1 MSELKIEIERDW
13 VKIEGQVV
21 YRPERV
27 MLGDWLS
34 FWDAAVSPVNYQE
47 AFEAG
52 VESVNSEVEDLEGT
66 IEDLRGEISDLNSEI
81 SDLENEVDNLEM
93 EIERLGGSVE

>member
-13 VKIEGQVV
+13 VKIEGQVI

-27 MLGDWLS
+27 ILGDWLS

-52 VESVNSEVEDLEGT
+52 VESVSGEWEKQVSDLEEEVNDLRSEV
-66 IEDLRGEISDLNSEI
+66 R
-81 SDLENEVDNLEM
+81 DLENEVENLET
-93 EIERLGGSVE
+93 EIENLKGGV

>member
-13 VKIEGQVV
+13 IKIEGQVI

-27 MLGDWLS
+27 ILGDWLS

-52 VESVNSEVEDLEGT
+52 VK
-66 IEDLRGEISDLNSEI
+66 
-81 SDLENEVDNLEM
+81 
-93 EIERLGGSVE
+93 SVESIRDTERERIYDEGYDAGYRDKGYEQ

>member
-13 VKIEGQVV
+13 VKIEGQVI

-27 MLGDWLS
+27 ILGDWLS

-52 VESVNSEVEDLEGT
+52 VESVTKDYNQGFSDGYEKAREDA
-66 IEDLRGEISDLNSEI
+66 IK
-81 SDLENEVDNLEM
+81 
-93 EIERLGGSVE
+93 EIERMC

>member
-13 VKIEGQVV
+13 VKIEGQVI

-27 MLGDWLS
+27 ILGDWLS

-52 VESVNSEVEDLEGT
+52 VESVSGEWEKQVSGLEEEVN
-66 IEDLRGEISDLNSEI
+66 DLRSEI
-81 SDLENEVDNLEM
+81 SDLENEVENLET

>member
-13 VKIEGQVV
+13 VKIEGQVI

-27 MLGDWLS
+27 ILGDWLS
-34 FWDAAVSPVNYQE
+34 FWDAAVSPVNYQD

-52 VESVNSEVEDLEGT
+52 VESVSGELE
-66 IEDLRGEISDLNSEI
+66 EQISDLEEEVNDLRSEVR
-81 SDLENEVDNLEM
+81 DLENEVENLEM

>member
-13 VKIEGQVV
+13 VKIEGQVI

-27 MLGDWLS
+27 ILGDWLL

-52 VESVNSEVEDLEGT
+52 VESVESIRDTERERIYDEGYDAGYRDK
-66 IEDLRGEISDLNSEI
+66 EYEQ
-81 SDLENEVDNLEM
+81 
-93 EIERLGGSVE
+93 